1 MLAVAFVSGRGS
13 STTSPLAGLNKN
25 WIMEIIF
32 VHKDWKAV
40 NNIVELASQ
49 LTANAG
55 TCGDSAFHSDVED
68 VIQRAIEINSEGN
81 ILVEREFFNKVVYA
95 VYALDLAQSLLEK
108 SSHHKT
114 ILETYNAA
122 AKLKGK

>member
-1 MLAVAFVSGRGS
+1 M
-13 STTSPLAGLNKN
+13 
-25 WIMEIIF
+25 
-32 VHKDWKAV
+32 HKDWKAV
-40 NNIVELASQ
+40 NNITELATR

-95 VYALDLAQSLLEK
+95 LDLAQSLLEK

-114 ILETYNAA
+114 ILETYSAA

>member
-1 MLAVAFVSGRGS
+1 M
-13 STTSPLAGLNKN
+13 
-25 WIMEIIF
+25 
-32 VHKDWKAV
+32 HKDWKAV
-40 NNIVELASQ
+40 TNIVELASK

-55 TCGDSAFHSDVED
+55 PCGDSAFHSDVED

-95 VYALDLAQSLLEK
+95 LDLAQSLLEE

-114 ILETYNAA
+114 ILEAYHAA

>member
-1 MLAVAFVSGRGS
+1 MLAVAFVSGRDS

-32 VHKDWKAV
+32 VHKDWMAV
-40 NNIVELASQ
+40 NNIVELATQ

-81 ILVEREFFNKVVYA
+81 ILVEREFFDKV

-122 AKLKGK
+122 AKLKGKQT

>member
-1 MLAVAFVSGRGS
+1 
-13 STTSPLAGLNKN
+13 
-25 WIMEIIF
+25 MEIIF

-40 NNIVELASQ
+40 TNIVELASQ

-95 VYALDLAQSLLEK
+95 LDLAQSLLEK
-108 SSHHKT
+108 SSHHNF